1 MFGRSIILIG
11 MPGCGKSTIGRLL
24 SSDCGMKFA
33 DTDDLLKDK
42 LGMTLQNY
50 IDKFG
55 REDLAKQE
63 ESFLKEMKT
72 PDEPMIIATGGS
84 AVLYPEA
91 MMHLKEIG
99 TVVFLDCDL
108 PLLRKR
114 LWNFESRGIISP
126 ENQDR
131 EAALMELYMV
141 REPLYYK
148 YCDVRI
154 DQGRKSRKTI
164 VSQIIKGVT
173 EYEERT

>member
-24 SSDCGMKFA
+24 SSDCKMKFA
-33 DTDDLLKDK
+33 DTDDLLTET
-42 LGMTLQNY
+42 LGMTLQEY

-55 REDLAKQE
+55 RDDLAKME
-63 ESFLKEMKT
+63 EAFLKEMKA
-72 PDEPMIIATGGS
+72 PEEPMVIATGGS

-108 PLLRKR
+108 PMLSKR

-126 ENQDR
+126 ENQNK
-131 EAALMELYMV
+131 EAALMEVYMV

-164 VSQIIKGVT
+164 VSQIVKGVT
-173 EYEERT
+173 EYEEGT